1 LNNSRNS
8 HRKSPFLFF
17 VQQAQLFPTPSSVI
31 LPIDYPQTGYQH
43 EVQLRKNSLASVYK
57 TKTSPRFKILVT
69 WEYIYDPNNNDQV
82 GAGGMAQAIQHQP
95 SKSKTLSS
103 NPVLPNK

>member
-1 LNNSRNS
+1 
-8 HRKSPFLFF
+8 
-17 VQQAQLFPTPSSVI
+17 
-31 LPIDYPQTGYQH
+31 
-43 EVQLRKNSLASVYK
+43 VYK